1 MTATKD
7 PTVAT
12 RCPSPVVLFGIDS
25 RGKPKGARFGKEH
38 ASLAANSN
46 SFIARKLQIHEHT
59 ALRIPEDNPKPVTD
73 KNRFHGTQRCSTS
86 AIQGDGSTTLDV
98 RLVLKTRDDA
108 LITMTYRGLRHG
120 PRSVIERIEKGEV
133 VDPDSYYFR
142 INPMFE
148 TASGNYDWINRVLAI
163 GGGHRFADGPVYSV
177 FEVL

>member
-1 MTATKD
+1 MSPILFDALPDVLKVVRTRPLFVMRLVVPKVIVVGAT
-7 PTVAT
+7 PGIF
-12 RCPSPVVLFGIDS
+12 RRIGVVSG
-25 RGKPKGARFGKEH
+25 
-38 ASLAANSN
+38 
-46 SFIARKLQIHEHT
+46 
-59 ALRIPEDNPKPVTD
+59 
-73 KNRFHGTQRCSTS
+73 GTFDGQRLSGEVLES
-86 AIQGDGSTTLDV
+86 GSDWQSVRGDGSTTLDV

-142 INPMFE
+142 INPTFE
-148 TASGNYDWINRVLAI
+148 TASGKYDWINRVLAI